1 MTAEAP
7 APGLNGGYA
16 HPELLCDTEWLG
28 DHLDDPNVRVVD
40 CDQFMEYRRG
50 HIRNAVAI
58 MAPHHYVKETGY
70 ERAPKAHPLV
80 MPQEPFTDL
89 MARMGID
96 ENTTVVTYDQS
107 ASLYA
112 ARFWWV
118 LGLYGHTDVKVLNGG
133 WRKWFDEGR
142 PLSIDPPPARDTNW
156 APQRQRD
163 WVCTLEDGL
172 AAVGDPGTLFLD
184 VRSPA
189 EWDGSN
195 DRGNS
200 RAGHIPGAVHLEW
213 TDLMDTD
220 RARSFLPADKMRAIL
235 AERGVT
241 PDKRIITY

>member
-1 MTAEAP
+1 MTTE
-7 APGLNGGYA
+7 GYA
-16 HPELLCDTEWLG
+16 HPDMLCDTAWLG
-28 DHLDDPNVRVVD
+28 DHLDDPDVRVVD

-50 HIRNAVAI
+50 HIRNAAAI
-58 MAPHHYVKETGY
+58 MAPHHYVKEPGY
-70 ERAPKAHPLV
+70 ETAPKAHPLV
-80 MPQEPFTDL
+80 MPQAPFTDL

-96 ENTTVVTYDQS
+96 ESTTVVTYDQS

-118 LGLYGHTDVKVLNGG
+118 LGLYGHTNVKVLNGG
-133 WRKWFDEGR
+133 WRKWFDEER
-142 PLSIDPPPARDTNW
+142 PLSIDPPPARDTKW
-156 APQRQRD
+156 APQRQPD

-172 AAVGDPGTLFLD
+172 AAVGDPDTLFLD
-184 VRSPA
+184 VRSAA

-200 RAGHIPGAVHLEW
+200 RAGRIPGAVHLEW

>member
-1 MTAEAP
+1 MTE
-7 APGLNGGYA
+7 GYA
-16 HPELLCDTEWLG
+16 HPEMLCDTEWLE

-50 HIRNAVAI
+50 HIRNAAAI
-58 MAPHHYVKETGY
+58 MAPHHYVKESGY
-70 ERAPKAHPLV
+70 ETAPKAHPLV
-80 MPQEPFTDL
+80 MPQAPFTDL

-96 ENTTVVTYDQS
+96 ENTAVVTYDQS

-118 LGLYGHTDVKVLNGG
+118 LSLYGHTNVKVLNGG

-156 APQRQRD
+156 APQRQPG

-172 AAVGDPGTLFLD
+172 AAVGDPDTLFLD

-200 RAGHIPGAVHLEW
+200 RAGRIPGAVHLEW

-220 RARSFLPADKMRAIL
+220 RARSFLPADKMWAIL